1 MPSFEVE
8 FEVYCGTCGSGI
20 CHNANGRN
28 SRNRGFPQISVE
40 VCDNCISKAKE
51 DALEALEQKIEELKA
66 EIKDLEKELE
76 NVRETC

>member
-20 CHNANGRN
+20 CNHVTGRN

-40 VCDNCISKAKE
+40 VCDTCISKVR
-51 DALEALEQKIEELKA
+51 DELQETIDELRS
-66 EIKDLEKELE
+66 EIKNLEKELE
-76 NVRETC
+76 KWL